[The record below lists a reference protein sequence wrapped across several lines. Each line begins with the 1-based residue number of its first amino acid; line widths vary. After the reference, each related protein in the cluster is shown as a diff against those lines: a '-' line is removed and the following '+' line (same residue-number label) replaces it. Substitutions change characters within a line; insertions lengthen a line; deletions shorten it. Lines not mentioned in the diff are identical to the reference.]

1 MLCTNCQSREANFH
15 YKQVING
22 KHTELNLCTECAREL
37 GYLNQGEG
45 MFDLSSFFG
54 DFLSMPSFA
63 PSVTKV
69 MACPECATTFDEFKR
84 TGFVGCER
92 CYDEFKDAIEATLEQ
107 IQPSTTHKGRLGG
120 EAGAKIQK
128 TNELDRLKEQLKRA
142 ILDEKYEDA
151 AVLRDK
157 IKKIEEEKD
166 NG

>member
-69 MACPECATTFDEFKR
+69 MACPDCATTFDEF
-84 TGFVGCER
+84 
-92 CYDEFKDAIEATLEQ
+92 
-107 IQPSTTHKGRLGG
+107 
-120 EAGAKIQK
+120 
-128 TNELDRLKEQLKRA
+128 KRA

>member
-1 MLCTNCQSREANFH
+1 M
-15 YKQVING
+15 
-22 KHTELNLCTECAREL
+22 
-37 GYLNQGEG
+37 
-45 MFDLSSFFG
+45 
-54 DFLSMPSFA
+54 
-63 PSVTKV
+63 
-69 MACPECATTFDEFKR
+69 
-84 TGFVGCER
+84 GCER